1 MQTFV
6 HVRGEIDFVTGED
19 PGPDLEFTQQAH
31 AFASLARDT
40 LSFLQSDVR
49 SPEGDD
55 GCGDAVPLSL
65 AEMLWDPS
73 SETLDGGVVRSP
85 DGTERML
92 TWRMVEEMAAASDD
106 ASVGLLAIREDARK
120 LIVETAIR
128 KGERERTPREFF
140 DLHRLLRPGDVVK
153 YDGPTAAYKLVRVGD
168 DVLGNR
174 IRKLGPITQFK
185 PDPLVMTHMFA
196 CVADAIACVARA
208 SGKGEI
214 HMCFS
219 LFQPK
224 EEAGPSS

>member
-1 MQTFV
+1 MPTFV

-19 PGPDLEFTQQAH
+19 PGPDLEFAQEAH

-40 LSFLQSDVR
+40 LSFLQSYAM
-49 SPEGDD
+49 SPEG
-55 GCGDAVPLSL
+55 AL
-65 AEMLWDPS
+65 AEMLCDPS
-73 SETLDGGVVRSP
+73 SGTLDGGVVRSP

-92 TWRMVEEMAAASDD
+92 TWPLVEEMAAASDD

-185 PDPLVMTHMFA
+185 PDDLVMTHMFT
-196 CVADAIACVARA
+196 CVAEAND
-208 SGKGEI
+208 GGETEKN
-214 HMCFS
+214 MCFS

-224 EEAGPSS
+224 GEAGPSS